1 MNQLTTGQ
9 VHQQFH
15 RLYLRSPLNVF
26 YSKLPPSL
34 DGLLLRKLIGE
45 NCDEI

>member
-1 MNQLTTGQ
+1 MNQLTGQ
-9 VHQQFH
+9 VDQQFH
-15 RLYLRSPLNVF
+15 CLYLRSPLNVF

-34 DGLLLRKLIGE
+34 DGLLHRKLIGE